1 MGVLSSLVSSRSLR
15 RKAAMFGLGVFMAAL
30 VFIRPVSDAG
40 EVQARAAIYA
50 NVSSSIE
57 VEAPSE
63 IHWND
68 LYLGINV
75 SPPQQIRV
83 RSNKQ
88 FTIKMRSVTR
98 THMAEYDLEEKQ
110 WITGGKSL
118 SETLMWQWADEESEP
133 TKVSRS
139 DTDIVV
145 AHPPTS
151 DSGTVFKICFVQ
163 EIVYSDEHLPEGKAY
178 RIDVVFTAVQDV

>member
-1 MGVLSSLVSSRSLR
+1 MGMLSSFVSFWTVR
-15 RKAAMFGLGVFMAAL
+15 RGTAVMGLGLCLAAAVL
-30 VFIRPVSDAG
+30 VRSVSDAG

-57 VEAPSE
+57 IEAPSE
-63 IHWND
+63 IHWSE
-68 LYLGINV
+68 LYLGTNV

-83 RSNKQ
+83 RSNKP
-88 FTIKMRSVTR
+88 FTIKMRSVSR
-98 THMAEYDLEEKQ
+98 THMGEYDLEGEQ

-118 SETLMWQWADEESEP
+118 SETLMWKWADEESEP
-133 TKVSRS
+133 TKISRS

-151 DSGTVFKICFVQ
+151 DSGSLFDICFVQ

-178 RIDVVFTAVQDV
+178 RIDVIFTAVQDV